1 MAFTNLPHL
10 SELQF
15 NVAGLLRETAGGS
28 RSAELTVPPSRIA
41 LLDET
46 FDVVAP
52 LHGTIRLIKADI
64 NVLVNFVGDTT
75 LRLTCARCLEP
86 FDCNLHVDL
95 DEEFR
100 PSVDII
106 SGAELSDLGDD
117 EALVIDEHHVLD
129 VSEVMRQ
136 AILLSLPL
144 LPVCRDDC
152 QGLCPNCGANR
163 NFEQCDC
170 QTAELDPRWAALSAL
185 IINESE

>member
-1 MAFTNLPHL
+1 MASTNLPHL

-28 RSAELTVPPSRIA
+28 RSAEVTIAPSQ
-41 LLDET
+41 LVQLDET

-64 NVLVNFVGDTT
+64 NILVNFVGETT
-75 LRLTCARCLEP
+75 LRLSCARCLEP
-86 FDCNLHVDL
+86 FDYNLHLDL
-95 DEEFR
+95 EEEFR

-106 SGAELSDLGDD
+106 SGAELSDRGDD

-129 VSEVMRQ
+129 ISEVTRQ

-144 LPVCRDDC
+144 LPLCRDDC
-152 QGLCPNCGANR
+152 QGLCSNCGANK
-163 NFEQCDC
+163 NFEQCAC
-170 QTAELDPRWAALSAL
+170 QTEEIDPRWAALSAL
-185 IINESE
+185 IINETE